1 MLRMLLCFWYREDI
15 FHIRISP
22 LPFKK
27 KAFAVFQVPLTQNN
41 PYVKGAYFGVAFF
54 CHPSKAKA
62 NKQAKTTTTQ
72 NRITRTTTKKHVLD
86 FPKISP
92 HLWSILLL
100 ISCMTGQDANL
111 SESPWPHQANGGN
124 NEGIAKGSGGL
135 NKASIR
141 NNLPHCLVYSS
152 YLINTSMVWTT
163 LFLFYPFTF
172 SHIQLERVLKL
183 PESPVDMWLAKSFS
197 SLDLCSE
204 HLTQTYNLSISI

>member
-1 MLRMLLCFWYREDI
+1 MGRLRGGKNYFRRCVCIEFCLIFLSLMLRMLLCFWYREDI

-72 NRITRTTTKKHVLD
+72 NQITRTTTKKHVLD

-92 HLWSILLL
+92 HLW
-100 ISCMTGQDANL
+100 
-111 SESPWPHQANGGN
+111 
-124 NEGIAKGSGGL
+124 
-135 NKASIR
+135 
-141 NNLPHCLVYSS
+141 
-152 YLINTSMVWTT
+152 
-163 LFLFYPFTF
+163 
-172 SHIQLERVLKL
+172 LKL
-183 PESPVDMWLAKSFS
+183 REKDVRVGVPADGAEA
-197 SLDLCSE
+197 SLV
-204 HLTQTYNLSISI
+204 LTHV